1 MSLRLSPDG
10 QLHQV
15 THVPVTAEA
24 HLTATATFPL
34 SGLRLG
40 SVSTASLIPEIN
52 ECCKEIEYRLE
63 DSSIKF

>member
-1 MSLRLSPDG
+1 MSLRRSPDG

-15 THVPVTAEA
+15 THVPVTAET
-24 HLTATATFPL
+24 HLTATASFSL

-52 ECCKEIEYRLE
+52 ECSIEI
-63 DSSIKF
+63 